1 MAGWRKHFRSAN
13 IEKLQQKTSGTQL
26 SNSHNRFHSW
36 LPEVYTGQPNRVERY
51 MQYDQIDVDSEV
63 NAALDTLSE
72 FCTQQRNNDHMAFE
86 FNFKDEATE
95 AEIDVLKK
103 ALKQWSNIN
112 DWDTRLWR
120 MFRSTLKY
128 GDQFFIRD
136 PETYEWTWV
145 NPADV
150 SKAIINE
157 AKGKEIEQ
165 YIVRNLQL
173 NLQEKTASEII
184 SHSDN
189 YSSMQTM
196 QQGGVVQNQQYQNAS
211 QALSDS
217 IKEYGVDAEH
227 MIHLSLTEGLDSN
240 WPFGQ
245 SVLDAVYKTYKQ
257 KELLEDAIIIY
268 RVQRAPERRVFYI
281 DVGNMPSHKA
291 MGFVERVKNEIH
303 QRRIPSRTGGGATV
317 LDASYN
323 PLSVMEDYFF
333 AQTAEG
339 RGSKVETL
347 PGGENLGQIDDLR
360 YFTNKMLRALRIPSS
375 YLPTGPD
382 DGTASFVDGR
392 VGTAFI
398 QEFRFTKYCQRLQ
411 SLMAPEFDR
420 EFKLFLKF
428 RGVNVDSSLFD
439 LVFVEPQSFSEYR
452 EIELNQQRANVF
464 GALAEVPF
472 LARRFTLKKYLNLN
486 EDEIVE
492 NEEMWA
498 EENPIQ
504 AGVTPGG
511 DAEAV
516 DNLSAVGVRPV
527 DTEMEPGLDDM
538 ADAEMDAEAPVEGG
552 SESPI
557 SGAEQPPPPE
567 PGAVQ

>member
-1 MAGWRKHFRSAN
+1 
-13 IEKLQQKTSGTQL
+13 
-26 SNSHNRFHSW
+26 
-36 LPEVYTGQPNRVERY
+36 
-51 MQYDQIDVDSEV
+51 
-63 NAALDTLSE
+63 
-72 FCTQQRNNDHMAFE
+72 
-86 FNFKDEATE
+86 
-95 AEIDVLKK
+95 
-103 ALKQWSNIN
+103 
-112 DWDTRLWR
+112 
-120 MFRSTLKY
+120 
-128 GDQFFIRD
+128 
-136 PETYEWTWV
+136 
-145 NPADV
+145 
-150 SKAIINE
+150 
-157 AKGKEIEQ
+157 
-165 YIVRNLQL
+165 
-173 NLQEKTASEII
+173 
-184 SHSDN
+184 
-189 YSSMQTM
+189 
-196 QQGGVVQNQQYQNAS
+196 
-211 QALSDS
+211 
-217 IKEYGVDAEH
+217 
-227 MIHLSLTEGLDSN
+227 
-240 WPFGQ
+240 
-245 SVLDAVYKTYKQ
+245 
-257 KELLEDAIIIY
+257 
-268 RVQRAPERRVFYI
+268 
-281 DVGNMPSHKA
+281 MPSHKA

>member
-382 DGTASFVDGR
+382 DGTATFVDGR

>member
-1 MAGWRKHFRSAN
+1 MAGWRKHFRGAN

-63 NAALDTLSE
+63 NAALDTLAE

-86 FNFKDEATE
+86 FNFKDDATE

-103 ALKQWSNIN
+103 SLKQWSNIN

-150 SKAIINE
+150 QKAIINE

-165 YIVRNLQL
+165 YVVRNLQL

-196 QQGGVVQNQQYQNAS
+196 QQGGIVQNQQYQNAS

-217 IKEYGVDAEH
+217 IKEYGVAAEH

-382 DGTASFVDGR
+382 DGTASYVDGR

-411 SLMAPEFDR
+411 SLMAPEFDK

-452 EIELNQQRANVF
+452 EIELNQQRAQVF
-464 GALAEVPF
+464 GSLAEVPY

-498 EENPIQ
+498 EENPLQ
-504 AGVTPGG
+504 AGVVPGG
-511 DAEAV
+511 EEAAL

-538 ADAEMDAEAPVEGG
+538 ADADMDAESPDAGG
-552 SESPI
+552 MESPI
-557 SGAEQPPPPE
+557 SGAEQPPPTE

>member
-382 DGTASFVDGR
+382 DGTATFVDGR

-472 LARRFTLKKYLNLN
+472 LARRFTLKKDLNLN

-511 DAEAV
+511 EADAV

>member
-382 DGTASFVDGR
+382 DGTATFVDGR

-511 DAEAV
+511 EAEAV

>member
-245 SVLDAVYKTYKQ
+245 SVLDAVFKTYKQ

-511 DAEAV
+511 EAEAV

>member
-511 DAEAV
+511 EAEAV

>member
-196 QQGGVVQNQQYQNAS
+196 QQGGIVQNQQYQNAS

>member
-1 MAGWRKHFRSAN
+1 MAGWRKHFRGADIQKLEAKTVGSSGPSA
-13 IEKLQQKTSGTQL
+13 T
-26 SNSHNRFHSW
+26 HNRFHSW

-72 FCTQQRNNDHMAFE
+72 FCTQQRDNDHMAFE
-86 FNFKDEATE
+86 FNFKDDATE
-95 AEIDVLKK
+95 AEIEILKRS
-103 ALKQWSNIN
+103 LKQWSNIN

-120 MFRSTLKY
+120 MIRSTLKY

-136 PETYEWTWV
+136 PETYEWIWV

-165 YIVRNLQL
+165 YVIRNLQL

-184 SHSDN
+184 AHSDN

-196 QQGGVVQNQQYQNAS
+196 QQGGIVQQHNFNNMQS
-211 QALSDS
+211 SALSDQ

-227 MIHLSLTEGLDSN
+227 VVHLSLTEGLDVN

-245 SVLDAVYKTYKQ
+245 SILDHVFKTYKQ

-317 LDASYN
+317 VDASYN

-382 DGTASFVDGR
+382 DGTASYVDGR

-411 SLMAPEFDR
+411 SLVSPEFDK

-428 RGVNVDSSLFD
+428 RGVNVDSGLFD

-452 EIELNQQRANVF
+452 ELELNQQRANIF
-464 GALAEVPF
+464 GALSEAPF
-472 LARRFTLKKYLNLN
+472 LSRRFTLKKYLNLN

-492 NEEMWA
+492 NEKMWA
-498 EENPIQ
+498 EENPVV
-504 AGVTPGG
+504 AGSDDGQV
-511 DAEAV
+511 EAA

-527 DTEMEPGLDDM
+527 DTEMAGLEPE
-538 ADAEMDAEAPVEGG
+538 AEAEAEMAPDMSGQ
-552 SESPI
+552 ESPI
-557 SGAEQPPPPE
+557 SGTPPEEGPPPE
-567 PGAVQ
+567 RGI

>member
-511 DAEAV
+511 EADAV

>member
-1 MAGWRKHFRSAN
+1 MAGWRKHFRSVN
-13 IEKLQQKTSGTQL
+13 LQKLEAKTLAGSGPTA
-26 SNSHNRFHSW
+26 SHNRFHSW

-72 FCTQQRNNDHMAFE
+72 FCTQQRDNDHMAFE

-95 AEIDVLKK
+95 AEIEVLKK
-103 ALKQWSNIN
+103 SLKQWANIN

-120 MFRSTLKY
+120 MMRSTLKY

-136 PETYEWTWV
+136 PETYEWIWV

-173 NLQEKTASEII
+173 NLQEKTASAII
-184 SHSDN
+184 AHADN

-196 QQGGVVQNQQYQNAS
+196 QQGGIVQQHNFNNMQS
-211 QALSDS
+211 SALSDQ

-227 MIHLSLTEGLDSN
+227 MIHLSLTEGLDVN

-245 SVLDAVYKTYKQ
+245 SVLDGVFKTYKQ

-303 QRRIPSRTGGGATV
+303 QRRIPSRTGGGQTV
-317 LDASYN
+317 IDASYN

-382 DGTASFVDGR
+382 DGTATHVDGR

-411 SLMAPEFDR
+411 SLIQPEFDK

-428 RGVNVDSSLFD
+428 RGVNVDSGLFD

-464 GALAEVPF
+464 GALSEAPF
-472 LARRFTLKKYLNLN
+472 LSRRFTLKKYLALN

-492 NEEMWA
+492 NETMWA
-498 EENPIQ
+498 EENPVVASTPDEGAIE
-504 AGVTPGG
+504 AG
-511 DAEAV
+511 

-527 DTEMEPGLDDM
+527 DTEMEPELEDPEE
-538 ADAEMDAEAPVEGG
+538 EMEPDTTGQ
-552 SESPI
+552 ESPI
-557 SGAEQPPPPE
+557 SGVDPE
-567 PGAVQ
+567 EAPAPGGGI

>member
-196 QQGGVVQNQQYQNAS
+196 QQGGIVQNQQYQNAS

-511 DAEAV
+511 DADAV

>member
-196 QQGGVVQNQQYQNAS
+196 QQGGIVQNQQYQNAS

-511 DAEAV
+511 EAEAV